1 MKKYIYT
8 LLFAASIVLGACNE
22 DKLDSHSIFNT
33 ESPERNA
40 FDTWLLL
47 NYIVPYNIQFNY
59 KYIDKESDNTYN
71 LIPAE
76 YDKCVAMA
84 KLTKYLWIDSY
95 NELLGETFIK
105 TYCPRMIQL
114 IGSKAYNSQG
124 SVVLGT
130 AEGGL
135 KITLYNVNELDVNN
149 PNIDFL
155 NTWFFKTMHHEFA
168 HILHQTKNYSTDF
181 NLISTD
187 YQGPSWLN
195 LESDEIANTMGFITR
210 YASFS
215 PDEDFVEIISNY
227 ITHDADYWENVLNNG
242 GALGKIKL
250 QKKFDIVR
258 KYLKDSWGIDID
270 KLRDGGLF
278 GYYEFVQLQ
287 FSFVHINS
295 LNN

>member
-1 MKKYIYT
+1 M
-8 LLFAASIVLGACNE
+8 GACNE

-270 KLRDGGLF
+270 KLRDI
-278 GYYEFVQLQ
+278 VQRR
-287 FSFVHINS
+287 SGS
-295 LNN
+295 LSEVDLENL

>member
-258 KYLKDSWGIDID
+258 KYLKDSWSIDID
-270 KLRDGGLF
+270 KLRDI
-278 GYYEFVQLQ
+278 VQRR
-287 FSFVHINS
+287 SGS
-295 LNN
+295 LSEVDLENL

>member
-1 MKKYIYT
+1 M
-8 LLFAASIVLGACNE
+8 FAASIVLGACSE

-33 ESPERNA
+33 ESPERDA

-76 YDKCVAMA
+76 YNKCVAMA

-195 LESDEIANTMGFITR
+195 LESDEVANTMGFVTR

-227 ITHDADYWENVLNNG
+227 ITHDAGYWQNVLNNG
-242 GALGKIKL
+242 GALGRIKL
-250 QKKFDIVR
+250 EKKFDIVR
-258 KYLKDSWGIDID
+258 KYLKDSWSIDID
-270 KLRDGGLF
+270 KLRDI
-278 GYYEFVQLQ
+278 VQRR
-287 FSFVHINS
+287 SGS
-295 LNN
+295 LSEVDLENL

>member
-270 KLRDGGLF
+270 TLRDI
-278 GYYEFVQLQ
+278 VQRR
-287 FSFVHINS
+287 SGS
-295 LNN
+295 LSEVDLENL

>member
-8 LLFAASIVLGACNE
+8 LLIAASIVLGACSE

-33 ESPERNA
+33 ESPERDA

-195 LESDEIANTMGFITR
+195 LESDEVANTMGFVTR

-227 ITHDADYWENVLNNG
+227 ITHDAGYWQNVLNNG
-242 GALGKIKL
+242 GALGRIKL
-250 QKKFDIVR
+250 EKKFDIVR
-258 KYLKDSWGIDID
+258 KYLKDSWSIDID
-270 KLRDGGLF
+270 KLRDI
-278 GYYEFVQLQ
+278 VQRR
-287 FSFVHINS
+287 SGS
-295 LNN
+295 LSEVDLENL

>member
-8 LLFAASIVLGACNE
+8 LLFAASIVLGACSE

-33 ESPERNA
+33 ESPERDA

-47 NYIVPYNIQFNY
+47 NYVVPYNIQFNY

-95 NELLGETFIK
+95 NELLGEAFIK

-135 KITLYNVNELDVNN
+135 KITLYNVNELNANSPD
-149 PNIDFL
+149 IDFL

-195 LESDEIANTMGFITR
+195 LESDEVANTMGFITR

-227 ITHDADYWENVLNNG
+227 ITHDAGYWENVLNNG
-242 GALGKIKL
+242 GALGRIKL
-250 QKKFDIVR
+250 EKKFDIVR
-258 KYLKDSWGIDID
+258 KYLKDSWSIDID
-270 KLRDGGLF
+270 KLRDI
-278 GYYEFVQLQ
+278 VQRR
-287 FSFVHINS
+287 SGS
-295 LNN
+295 LSEVDLENL

>member
-1 MKKYIYT
+1 M
-8 LLFAASIVLGACNE
+8 FAASIVLGACSE
-22 DKLDSHSIFNT
+22 DKLDSHSIFDT

-47 NYIVPYNIQFNY
+47 NYVVPYNIQFNY

-135 KITLYNVNELDVNN
+135 KITLYNVNELNANSPD
-149 PNIDFL
+149 IDFL

-195 LESDEIANTMGFITR
+195 LESDEVANTMGFITR
-210 YASFS
+210 HASFS

-227 ITHDADYWENVLNNG
+227 ITHDAGYWENVLNNG

-258 KYLKDSWGIDID
+258 KYLKDSWSIDID
-270 KLRDGGLF
+270 KLRDI
-278 GYYEFVQLQ
+278 VQRR
-287 FSFVHINS
+287 SGS
-295 LNN
+295 LSEVDLENL

>member
-8 LLFAASIVLGACNE
+8 LLFAAYIVLGACNE

-270 KLRDGGLF
+270 KLRDI
-278 GYYEFVQLQ
+278 VQRR
-287 FSFVHINS
+287 SGS
-295 LNN
+295 LSEVDLENL

>member
-8 LLFAASIVLGACNE
+8 LLFAASIILGACSE

-33 ESPERNA
+33 ESPERDA

-135 KITLYNVNELDVNN
+135 KITLYNVNELNVYN

-195 LESDEIANTMGFITR
+195 LESDEVANTMGFITR

-227 ITHDADYWENVLNNG
+227 ITHDAGYWENVLNNG
-242 GALGKIKL
+242 GALGRIKL

-258 KYLKDSWGIDID
+258 KYLKDSWSIDID
-270 KLRDGGLF
+270 KLRDI
-278 GYYEFVQLQ
+278 VQRR
-287 FSFVHINS
+287 SGS
-295 LNN
+295 LSEIDLENL

>member
-8 LLFAASIVLGACNE
+8 LLFAVSIILGACSE
-22 DKLDSHSIFNT
+22 DKLDSNSIFNT
-33 ESPERNA
+33 EVPERDA

-47 NYIVPYNIQFNY
+47 NYVVPYNIQFNY
-59 KYIDKESDNTYN
+59 KYVDKESDNTYN
-71 LIPAE
+71 LIPAD
-76 YDKCVAMA
+76 YSKCIAMA

-95 NELLGETFIK
+95 NELLGDTFIK

-135 KITLYNVNELDVNN
+135 KITLYNVNELDANN

-195 LESDEIANTMGFITR
+195 LESDATANAMGFITR

-227 ITHDADYWENVLNNG
+227 ITHDAGYWESVLNNG
-242 GALGKIKL
+242 GVIGRIKL
-250 QKKFDIVR
+250 EKKFDIVK
-258 KYLKDSWGIDID
+258 KYLKDSWSIDID
-270 KLRDGGLF
+270 KLRDI
-278 GYYEFVQLQ
+278 VQRR
-287 FSFVHINS
+287 SNS
-295 LNN
+295 LSEVDLENL

>member
-8 LLFAASIVLGACNE
+8 LLFAASIVLGACSE
-22 DKLDSHSIFNT
+22 DKLDSHSIFDT

-47 NYIVPYNIQFNY
+47 NYVVPYNIQFNY

-135 KITLYNVNELDVNN
+135 KITLYNVNELNANSPD
-149 PNIDFL
+149 IDFL

-168 HILHQTKNYSTDF
+168 HILQQTKSYDPDYDR
-181 NLISTD
+181 ISEGLYVSGD
-187 YQGPSWLN
+187 WYQETEKDAL
-195 LESDEIANTMGFITR
+195 ANGFISP
-210 YASFS
+210 YAMSEPREDIAEVTS
-215 PDEDFVEIISNY
+215 IYVTNTAEYWAKQMEAAGTKGADIINQKLSIVKNYMQTAWNIDMDELR
-227 ITHDADYWENVLNNG
+227 NVVQRRMGDVVSGELD
-242 GALGKIKL
+242 LET
-250 QKKFDIVR
+250 
-258 KYLKDSWGIDID
+258 LK
-270 KLRDGGLF
+270 
-278 GYYEFVQLQ
+278 
-287 FSFVHINS
+287 
-295 LNN
+295 

>member
-8 LLFAASIVLGACNE
+8 LLFAASIVLGACSE

-33 ESPERNA
+33 ESPERDA

-105 TYCPRMIQL
+105 TYFPRMIQL

-195 LESDEIANTMGFITR
+195 LESDEVANTMGFVTR

-227 ITHDADYWENVLNNG
+227 ITHDAGYWQNVLNNG
-242 GALGKIKL
+242 GALGRIKL
-250 QKKFDIVR
+250 EKKFDIVR
-258 KYLKDSWGIDID
+258 KYLKDSWSIDID
-270 KLRDGGLF
+270 KLRDI
-278 GYYEFVQLQ
+278 VQRR
-287 FSFVHINS
+287 SGS
-295 LNN
+295 LSEVDLENL

>member
-195 LESDEIANTMGFITR
+195 LESDEIANTLGFITR

-270 KLRDGGLF
+270 KLRDI
-278 GYYEFVQLQ
+278 VQRR
-287 FSFVHINS
+287 SGS
-295 LNN
+295 LSEVDLENL

>member
-8 LLFAASIVLGACNE
+8 LLFAASIVLGACSE
-22 DKLDSHSIFNT
+22 DKLDSHSIFDT

-47 NYIVPYNIQFNY
+47 NYVVPYNIQFNY

-130 AEGGL
+130 AEGDL
-135 KITLYNVNELDVNN
+135 KITLYNVNELNANSPD
-149 PNIDFL
+149 IDFL

-195 LESDEIANTMGFITR
+195 LESDEVANTMGFITR

-227 ITHDADYWENVLNNG
+227 ITHDAGYWENVLNNG

-258 KYLKDSWGIDID
+258 KYLKDSWSIDID
-270 KLRDGGLF
+270 KLRDI
-278 GYYEFVQLQ
+278 VQRR
-287 FSFVHINS
+287 SGS
-295 LNN
+295 LSEVDLENL

>member
-8 LLFAASIVLGACNE
+8 LLFAASIVLGACSE
-22 DKLDSHSIFNT
+22 DKLDSHSIFDT

-47 NYIVPYNIQFNY
+47 NYVVPYNIQFNY

-135 KITLYNVNELDVNN
+135 KITLYNVNELNANSPD
-149 PNIDFL
+149 IDFL

-195 LESDEIANTMGFITR
+195 LESDEVANTMGFITR

-227 ITHDADYWENVLNNG
+227 ITHDTGYWENVLNNG

-258 KYLKDSWGIDID
+258 KYLKDSWSIDID
-270 KLRDGGLF
+270 KLRDI
-278 GYYEFVQLQ
+278 VQRR
-287 FSFVHINS
+287 SGS
-295 LNN
+295 LSEVDLENL

>member
-155 NTWFFKTMHHEFA
+155 NTWFLKTMHHEFA

-270 KLRDGGLF
+270 KLRDI
-278 GYYEFVQLQ
+278 VQRR
-287 FSFVHINS
+287 SGS
-295 LNN
+295 LSEVDLENL

>member
-8 LLFAASIVLGACNE
+8 LLFAASIVLGACSE
-22 DKLDSHSIFNT
+22 DKLDSHSIFDT

-47 NYIVPYNIQFNY
+47 NYVVPYNIQFNY

-135 KITLYNVNELDVNN
+135 KITLYNVNELNANSPD
-149 PNIDFL
+149 IDFL

-195 LESDEIANTMGFITR
+195 LESDEVANTMGFITR

-227 ITHDADYWENVLNNG
+227 ITHDAGYWENVLNNG

-258 KYLKDSWGIDID
+258 KYLKDSWSIDID
-270 KLRDGGLF
+270 KLRDIVQRRSGSLS
-278 GYYEFVQLQ
+278 EFDLE
-287 FSFVHINS
+287 N
-295 LNN
+295 L

>member
-242 GALGKIKL
+242 GALGKRKL

-270 KLRDGGLF
+270 KLRDI
-278 GYYEFVQLQ
+278 VQRR
-287 FSFVHINS
+287 SGS
-295 LNN
+295 LSEVDLENL

>member
-71 LIPAE
+71 QIPAE

-270 KLRDGGLF
+270 KLRDI
-278 GYYEFVQLQ
+278 VQRR
-287 FSFVHINS
+287 SGS
-295 LNN
+295 LSEVDLENL

>member
-168 HILHQTKNYSTDF
+168 HILHQTKTYSTDF
-181 NLISTD
+181 DLISTD
-187 YQGPSWLN
+187 YQGPRWLN

-270 KLRDGGLF
+270 KLRDI
-278 GYYEFVQLQ
+278 VQRR
-287 FSFVHINS
+287 SGS
-295 LNN
+295 LSEVDLENL

>member
-8 LLFAASIVLGACNE
+8 LLFAASIVLGACSE

-33 ESPERNA
+33 ESPERDA

-47 NYIVPYNIQFNY
+47 NYVVPYNIQFNY

-270 KLRDGGLF
+270 KLRDI
-278 GYYEFVQLQ
+278 VQRR
-287 FSFVHINS
+287 SGS
-295 LNN
+295 LSEVDLENL

>member
-258 KYLKDSWGIDID
+258 KYLKDSWGIDIY
-270 KLRDGGLF
+270 KLRDI
-278 GYYEFVQLQ
+278 VQRR
-287 FSFVHINS
+287 SGS
-295 LNN
+295 LSEVDLENL

>member
-8 LLFAASIVLGACNE
+8 LLFAASIVLGACSE

-33 ESPERNA
+33 ESPERDA

-47 NYIVPYNIQFNY
+47 NYVVPYNIQFNY

-95 NELLGETFIK
+95 NELLGEAFIK

-135 KITLYNVNELDVNN
+135 KITLYNVNELNANSPD
-149 PNIDFL
+149 IDFL

-195 LESDEIANTMGFITR
+195 LESDEVANTMGFITR

-227 ITHDADYWENVLNNG
+227 ITHDAGYWENVL
-242 GALGKIKL
+242 
-250 QKKFDIVR
+250 KKFDIVR
-258 KYLKDSWGIDID
+258 KYLKDSWSIDID
-270 KLRDGGLF
+270 KLRDI
-278 GYYEFVQLQ
+278 VQRR
-287 FSFVHINS
+287 SDS
-295 LNN
+295 LSEVDLENL

>member
-8 LLFAASIVLGACNE
+8 LLFAVSIILGACSE
-22 DKLDSHSIFNT
+22 DKLDSNSIFNT
-33 ESPERNA
+33 EVPERDA

-47 NYIVPYNIQFNY
+47 NYVVPYNIQFNY
-59 KYIDKESDNTYN
+59 KYVDKESDNTYN
-71 LIPAE
+71 LIPAD
-76 YDKCVAMA
+76 YSKCIAMA

-95 NELLGETFIK
+95 NELLGDTFIK

-135 KITLYNVNELDVNN
+135 KITLYNVNELNANSPD
-149 PNIDFL
+149 IDFL

-195 LESDEIANTMGFITR
+195 LESDEVANTMGFITR

-227 ITHDADYWENVLNNG
+227 ITHDAGYWENVLNNG

-250 QKKFDIVR
+250 EKKFDIVK
-258 KYLKDSWGIDID
+258 KYLKDSWSIDID
-270 KLRDGGLF
+270 KLRDI
-278 GYYEFVQLQ
+278 VQRR
-287 FSFVHINS
+287 SGS
-295 LNN
+295 LSEVDLENL

>member
-270 KLRDGGLF
+270 KLRDI
-278 GYYEFVQLQ
+278 VQRR
-287 FSFVHINS
+287 SGS
-295 LNN
+295 LSVVDLENL

>member
-8 LLFAASIVLGACNE
+8 LLFAASIVLRACSE
-22 DKLDSHSIFNT
+22 DKLDSHSIFDT

-47 NYIVPYNIQFNY
+47 NYVVPYNIQFNY

-135 KITLYNVNELDVNN
+135 KITLYNVNELNANSPD
-149 PNIDFL
+149 IDFL

-195 LESDEIANTMGFITR
+195 LESDEVANTMGFITR

-227 ITHDADYWENVLNNG
+227 ITHDAGYWENVLNNG

-258 KYLKDSWGIDID
+258 KYLKDSWSIDID
-270 KLRDGGLF
+270 KLRDI
-278 GYYEFVQLQ
+278 VQRR
-287 FSFVHINS
+287 SGS
-295 LNN
+295 LSEVDLENL

>member
-8 LLFAASIVLGACNE
+8 LLFAASIVLGACSE

-33 ESPERNA
+33 ESPERDA

-195 LESDEIANTMGFITR
+195 LESDEVANTMGFVTR

-227 ITHDADYWENVLNNG
+227 ITHDAGYWQNVLNNG
-242 GALGKIKL
+242 GALGRIKL
-250 QKKFDIVR
+250 EKKFDIVR
-258 KYLKDSWGIDID
+258 KYLKDSWSIDID
-270 KLRDGGLF
+270 KLRDI
-278 GYYEFVQLQ
+278 VQRR
-287 FSFVHINS
+287 SGS
-295 LNN
+295 LSEVDLENL